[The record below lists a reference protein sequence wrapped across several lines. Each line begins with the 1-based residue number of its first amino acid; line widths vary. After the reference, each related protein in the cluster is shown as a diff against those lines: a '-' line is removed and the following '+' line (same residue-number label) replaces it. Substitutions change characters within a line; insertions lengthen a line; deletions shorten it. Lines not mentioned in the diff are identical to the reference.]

1 MTYSAVSAKIRAM
14 QGRFLTDTDFSQ
26 LAFSDSVSAAV
37 ETLKSRP
44 SYSCAFEAAGDGELN
59 RSRIEQLLWRS
70 LYRDYSSLY
79 RFAAVSQR
87 KFLDLYFMHFEVD
100 ILKNVSGMPL
110 PAGPR
115 TWI

>member
-44 SYSCAFEAAGDGELN
+44 SYSCAFEARGTENWTGAG
-59 RSRIEQLLWRS
+59 
-70 LYRDYSSLY
+70 SSSFY
-79 RFAAVSQR
+79 GSPFTGT
-87 KFLDLYFMHFEVD
+87 
-100 ILKNVSGMPL
+100 I
-110 PAGPR
+110 PAFTGSPP
-115 TWI
+115 

>member
-44 SYSCAFEAAGDGELN
+44 SYSCAFEAAGGRRTGAEPD
-59 RSRIEQLLWRS
+59 R
-70 LYRDYSSLY
+70 
-79 RFAAVSQR
+79 RFYGSP
-87 KFLDLYFMHFEVD
+87 FTGT
-100 ILKNVSGMPL
+100 I
-110 PAGPR
+110 PAFTGSPP
-115 TWI
+115 

>member
-44 SYSCAFEAAGDGELN
+44 SYSCAFEAAGTEN
-59 RSRIEQLLWRS
+59 
-70 LYRDYSSLY
+70 
-79 RFAAVSQR
+79 
-87 KFLDLYFMHFEVD
+87 
-100 ILKNVSGMPL
+100 
-110 PAGPR
+110 
-115 TWI
+115 